1 MGQTLL
7 NISSPVNQFLWTDTL
22 IGGAVQTA
30 KGSSAV
36 CFYINLDN
44 TGNVSPVYLKVYD
57 ALQSTITVG
66 VSAPDLAFKCIA
78 GKMNSFILYTGS
90 EFGFTFDNGIS
101 LACTTQPATGGT
113 TSPINPVKVVIAFV

>member
-1 MGQTLL
+1 LGQTLL
-7 NISSPVNQFLWTDTL
+7 NISSPVNEFLWTDTQ

-36 CFYINLDN
+36 AFYINIDN
-44 TGNVSPVYLKVYD
+44 TGNSSPVFLKVYD
-57 ALQSTITVG
+57 GLQSTITVG
-66 VSAPDLAFKCIA
+66 TSGPDLIFKCLA

-101 LACTTQPATGGT
+101 LACTTQNGTQGT
-113 TSPINPVKVVIAFV
+113 TSPVNPVKVVVAFV

>member
-1 MGQTLL
+1 LGQTLL
-7 NISSPVNQFLWTDTL
+7 NISSPVNEFLWTDTA

-36 CFYINLDN
+36 AFYINLDN
-44 TGNVSPVYLKVYD
+44 TGNVSPVFLKVYD

-66 VSAPDLAFKCIA
+66 TSAPDLVFKCLA

-101 LACTTQPATGGT
+101 LACVTQGGTGGT
-113 TSPINPVKVVIAFV
+113 TSPSNFVKVVIAFV